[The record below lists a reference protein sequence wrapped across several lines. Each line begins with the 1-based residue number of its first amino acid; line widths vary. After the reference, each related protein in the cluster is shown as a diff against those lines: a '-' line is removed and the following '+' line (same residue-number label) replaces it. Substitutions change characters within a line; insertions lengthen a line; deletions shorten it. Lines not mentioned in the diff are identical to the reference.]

1 MSTTQSPTL
10 RRVLAGDLCS
20 GCGLCA
26 GVSNGAVEMVTV
38 APGFARPRQMAPL
51 DDSAEAMIAAA
62 CPGAVVA
69 PWSAPPEAG
78 RELDLYWGPY
88 RQILTGFA
96 TDPATRFQGSS
107 GGALTA
113 LVTQALR
120 DGTVDAVIH
129 VCADPAWPT
138 RNLLR
143 VSRNSAEALEGAGS
157 RYAAS
162 SPLAQI
168 DALLEQGRR
177 FAFIGKPCDVSAL
190 RQLARHDARVDALIP
205 VKLSFFCG
213 GVPSHA
219 AADRIVAAMGL
230 RPERLASFRYRG
242 FGWPGRTVAETVDGE
257 HGDMSYEQSWGGHL
271 SKEVQF
277 RCKICPD
284 AVGGVADIAAADAW
298 YGGET
303 GYPQFEEQDGR
314 SLIVTRTAAGDALLK
329 RCIDAG
335 AIQAEP
341 LPVRAIDM
349 MQPSQA
355 NRKRLVSARRAACRT
370 LLQPVPRSRGLML
383 EPAARRAPLKLRLRN
398 YLGTIR
404 RIVMG
409 LR

>member
-1 MSTTQSPTL
+1 M
-10 RRVLAGDLCS
+10 A
-20 GCGLCA
+20 
-26 GVSNGAVEMVTV
+26 TV
-38 APGFARPRQMAPL
+38 APGFARPRQLTPL
-51 DDSAEAMIAAA
+51 DGEAEARIAAA
-62 CPGAVVA
+62 CPGAEVA
-69 PWSAPPEAG
+69 PWPAPRDAG
-78 RELDLYWGPY
+78 HDLDMYWGPC
-88 RQILTGFA
+88 RQVLTGFA
-96 TDPATRFQGSS
+96 TDPIIRFQGSS

-113 LVTQALR
+113 LVTQALN

-129 VCADPAWPT
+129 IGADPARPT

-143 VSRNSAEALEGAGS
+143 ISRSVADVLTGAGS

-162 SPLAQI
+162 SPLARI
-168 DALLEQGRR
+168 DALLAEGVR

-190 RQLARHDARVDALIP
+190 RQLALHDARVDRLVPI
-205 VKLSFFCG
+205 KLSFFCG

-219 AADRIVAAMGL
+219 AADRIVETMGF
-230 RPERLASFRYRG
+230 RPERLVSFRYRG
-242 FGWPGRTVAETVDGE
+242 FGWPGRTVAETADGAR
-257 HGDMSYEQSWGGHL
+257 GDMAYEESWGGHL

-277 RCKICPD
+277 RCKLCPD

-303 GYPQFEEQDGR
+303 GYPQFEERDGR
-314 SLIVTRTAAGDALLK
+314 SLIVTRTPAGDALLK

-341 LPVRAIDM
+341 LPIREIDL

-383 EPAARRAPLKLRLRN
+383 AQAARRAPLKLRLRN